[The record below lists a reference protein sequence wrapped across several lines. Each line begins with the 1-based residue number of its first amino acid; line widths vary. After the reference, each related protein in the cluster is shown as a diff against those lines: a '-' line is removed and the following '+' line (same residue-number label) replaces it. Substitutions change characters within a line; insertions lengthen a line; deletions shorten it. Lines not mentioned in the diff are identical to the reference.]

1 MMKLVQQRIM
11 ASSCQR
17 PLAYMGGGK
26 QLLKQQSRSMVRLT
40 KMRIS
45 LGMLQQCSKKHTQ
58 KHTQKHTHTHS
69 FSSSHRGDLLSCM
82 IHMSLFI
89 SFG

>member
-26 QLLKQQSRSMVRLT
+26 QLLKQQSRPMVRLS

-45 LGMLQQCSKKHTQ
+45 LGMLQQ
-58 KHTQKHTHTHS
+58 
-69 FSSSHRGDLLSCM
+69 
-82 IHMSLFI
+82 
-89 SFG
+89 